1 MVCST
6 KAHGKNFV
14 VFFFLGM
21 QSIDVGGLSLWF
33 TPCDVKAV
41 GWSYE
46 NEALMGYKG
55 YLQKLMIYIYI
66 YFFVASS
73 HFPQFSK
80 CVQVVKNLECA
91 YKL

>member
-66 YFFVASS
+66 YISLLPPLIS
-73 HFPQFSK
+73 HNSQNVFK
-80 CVQVVKNLECA
+80 
-91 YKL
+91 